1 MAAYETSRMV
11 CKFVRK
17 AVEWRMETHPP
28 PQQQAQRGS
37 NGDSDAD
44 TAAADTA
51 AAVAAEAV
59 VED

>member
-1 MAAYETSRMV
+1 MV

-28 PQQQAQRGS
+28 PQQQSQRGS

-44 TAAADTA
+44 TADTAA